1 MRYTV
6 FRWFIVC
13 ILLVSIVGC
22 DGTSNKMR
30 LRKRNQIT
38 EVLIK
43 AINDNRPENIY
54 RLYANEVKKSE
65 PTLQLQIKELC
76 AFFDG
81 EIVSFKYTGG
91 RESDGFYE
99 EEHYRQKILASYTLT
114 TESGKEYVFSFKA
127 HTKGIDSESTGLYSL
142 AAISQEDYKVD
153 SLKECF
159 LLLNGVVIVDEQR
172 EMELRE
178 RISR

>member
-1 MRYTV
+1 MV
-6 FRWFIVC
+6 SLVLIVV
-13 ILLVSIVGC
+13 LVGC
-22 DGTSNKMR
+22 SFSNKMR
-30 LRKRNQIT
+30 LKNKTQIIG
-38 EVLIK
+38 ELIK
-43 AINDNRPENIY
+43 SINDNRPENIY

-65 PTLQLQIKELC
+65 STLQLQIKELC